1 MLNYFHGKLNNGF
14 MALYSGRM
22 ILRTATNLL
31 GIFLPIF
38 LYELFAFNVK
48 YVIIYYLIGHIAYA
62 LSVAWGCKFLN
73 LIGLRRSLRITLIFG
88 AMYYFAFYLLSKI
101 KIFIDF
107 NASDKQNIFL
117 LLAIS
122 LFLITIHRIMYWTPV
137 HTDMAK
143 FMNKKNRAKQLS
155 LMEATTAFLGAVGPI
170 LAGLILMK
178 YNYNILFIIAIVCYL
193 SALIPFMYLP
203 RTKERFSWTYKETWQ
218 EFFSKKRRKA
228 VLAFLGD
235 GAEAAVGI
243 VIWPIFIFEV
253 LKGNYL
259 EVGAISSLVVLV
271 TIILQLFI
279 GKFVDGGGKRKMIHW
294 GSALYA
300 FGWFIKIFV
309 LTAFQIFVV
318 SIFHNFTKI
327 FARTPFDA
335 LTYEKAADQG
345 HFVDEFTVIH
355 EMAIQ
360 FGKGLMLI
368 FILILISF
376 ISLEW
381 TFLFAAIASLAMN
394 FLADEKA
401 IKKGRHSG
409 SRY

>member
-22 ILRTATNLL
+22 ILRAATNLL

-38 LYELFAFNVK
+38 LYELFAFDIK
-48 YVIIYYLIGHIAYA
+48 YVIIYYLVGHLAYG
-62 LSVAWGCKFLN
+62 LSVAWGCRLLN
-73 LIGLRRSLRITLIFG
+73 IIGLRRSLRITLVFG
-88 AMYYFAFYLLSKI
+88 AMYYFSFYLLSKM

-107 NASDKQNIFL
+107 NTVDKQNIFL
-117 LLAIS
+117 LLAMS
-122 LFLITIHRIMYWTPV
+122 LFLLTIHR
-137 HTDMAK
+137 
-143 FMNKKNRAKQLS
+143 
-155 LMEATTAFLGAVGPI
+155 GPI

-218 EFFSKKRRKA
+218 EFFSKKRRKT

-259 EVGAISSLVVLV
+259 EVGAITSLVVLV
-271 TIILQLFI
+271 SIILQLFI

-300 FGWFIKIFV
+300 FGWLIKIFI

-318 SIFHNFTKI
+318 STFHSLTKI
-327 FARTPFDA
+327 FARTPFDV

-368 FILILISF
+368 FVLILISF
-376 ISLEW
+376 VSLEW

>member
-1 MLNYFHGKLNNGF
+1 
-14 MALYSGRM
+14 
-22 ILRTATNLL
+22 
-31 GIFLPIF
+31 
-38 LYELFAFNVK
+38 
-48 YVIIYYLIGHIAYA
+48 
-62 LSVAWGCKFLN
+62 
-73 LIGLRRSLRITLIFG
+73 
-88 AMYYFAFYLLSKI
+88 
-101 KIFIDF
+101 
-107 NASDKQNIFL
+107 
-117 LLAIS
+117 
-122 LFLITIHRIMYWTPV
+122 
-137 HTDMAK
+137 MAK
-143 FMNKKNRAKQLS
+143 FTNKKNRAKQLS
-155 LMEATTAFLGAVGPI
+155 LMESTTAFLGAIGPI
-170 LAGLILMK
+170 LAGFILMR
-178 YNYNILFIIAIVCYL
+178 YNYNVLFIIAIVCYL
-193 SALIPFMYLP
+193 SALIPFIYLP
-203 RTKERFSWTYKETWQ
+203 RTKERFSWTYTETWQ
-218 EFFSKKRRKA
+218 EFFSKKRRKS

-259 EVGAISSLVVLV
+259 EVGAITSLVVLV
-271 TIILQLFI
+271 SIILQLFM
-279 GKFVDGGGKRKMIHW
+279 GKFADKGGKRKMIHW
-294 GSALYA
+294 GSAFYA
-300 FGWFIKIFV
+300 FGWLIKIFV
-309 LTAFQIFVV
+309 LTAFHIFVV
-318 SIFHNFTKI
+318 SAFHNFTKI

-368 FILILISF
+368 FVLILISF
-376 ISLEW
+376 VSLEW

>member
-22 ILRTATNLL
+22 VLRAAANLL

-38 LYELFAFNVK
+38 LYELFAFNIK
-48 YVIIYYLIGHIAYA
+48 YVIIYYLIGHFAYG
-62 LSVAWGCKFLN
+62 LSVAWGCRFLN
-73 LIGLRRSLRITLIFG
+73 LIGLRRSLRITLVFG
-88 AMYYFAFYLLSKI
+88 AMYYFSFYLLSKV
-101 KIFIDF
+101 KIFVDF
-107 NASDKQNIFL
+107 STADKQNILL

-122 LFLITIHRIMYWTPV
+122 LFLLTIHRIMYWTPV

-155 LMEATTAFLGAVGPI
+155 LMEATTAFLGAIGPV

-203 RTKERFSWTYKETWQ
+203 RTKERFSWTYMETWQ
-218 EFFSKKRRKA
+218 EFFSKKRRK
-228 VLAFLGD
+228 VILAFLGD
-235 GAEAAVGI
+235 GAEAAVGV
-243 VIWPIFIFEV
+243 VIWPIFIFEL

-271 TIILQLFI
+271 TIILQLFM

-318 SIFHNFTKI
+318 STFHNLTKV

-368 FILILISF
+368 FIFILISF
-376 ISLEW
+376 VSLEW

-394 FLADEKA
+394 FLADDKA
-401 IKKGRHSG
+401 IKQGRHSG